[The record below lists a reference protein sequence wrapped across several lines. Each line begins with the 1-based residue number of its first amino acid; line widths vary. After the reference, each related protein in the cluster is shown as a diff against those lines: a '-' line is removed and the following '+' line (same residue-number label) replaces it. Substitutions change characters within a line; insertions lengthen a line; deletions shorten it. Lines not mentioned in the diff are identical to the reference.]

1 MLPRG
6 FEPRLPGRKPGVL
19 AICTKGAT
27 VFNGRHKGI
36 EPFPQAPQACMQTIY
51 TNVAIAVQ
59 PGVEPESPGRQ
70 PGMLAINTTDP

>member
-1 MLPRG
+1 MHRNRTALQTATLLVG
-6 FEPRLPGRKPGVL
+6 H
-19 AICTKGAT
+19 ITKGT
-27 VFNGRHKGI
+27 HKGF

-59 PGVEPESPGRQ
+59 PGVEPGSPGRQ